1 MTLPSSP
8 ASSHPSA
15 AITAF
20 VGGGNMARSL
30 IAGLIRQGVP
40 ATSIRV
46 AEPIAELREA
56 LSRDFGVHAVEAA
69 RTAVDG
75 ASIWVLA
82 VKPQVLPSVCAQLA
96 ELAQAQQPLLLSIAA
111 GITAT
116 QLQRWSG
123 GDVAV
128 VRAMPNTPAL
138 LGAGV
143 TGLYATA
150 RVSDAQRVQA
160 TRLLDSA
167 GVTVWIDDEA
177 QMDAVTAVS
186 GSGPAYVFL
195 LAEAMEAA
203 AQAQG
208 LPADTARTLV
218 LQTVLGAARMLT
230 ESGEAPEQLRHR
242 VTSPNGTTQ
251 AAIEAFQAGGFEAL
265 TASAIAAATERGR
278 SLSAAN
284 D

>member
-1 MTLPSSP
+1 MTLPTPPAPSS
-8 ASSHPSA
+8 AHTGL
-15 AITAF
+15 IAF
-20 VGGGNMARSL
+20 IGGGNMARSL

-40 ATSIRV
+40 AASLRV
-46 AEPIAELREA
+46 AEPVAELRSG
-56 LSRDFGVHAVEAA
+56 LSRDFGVHVVEGARDAA
-69 RTAVDG
+69 DG
-75 ASIWVLA
+75 AATWVLA
-82 VKPQVLPSVCAQLA
+82 VKPQVMPSVCAQLA
-96 ELAQAQQPLLLSIAA
+96 GLAHVQQPLVLSIAA

-116 QLQRWSG
+116 QLQRWCG
-123 GDVAV
+123 GDMAV

-150 RVSDAQRVQA
+150 RVSDAQRMQA
-160 TRLLDSA
+160 TQLLESA

-186 GSGPAYVFL
+186 GSGPAYLFL

-218 LQTVLGAARMLT
+218 LQTLLGASRMLT
-230 ESGEAPEQLRHR
+230 ESGEAPQVLRGR

-251 AAIEAFQAGGFEAL
+251 AAIETFQAGGFEAL
-265 TASAIAAATERGR
+265 TAQAIAAATERGR